1 MTAPA
6 AKVAARELLMP
17 RRTVCVF
24 SGGMDSTTLLYQLF
38 DAGDEV
44 LAVSFDYGQRHRKEL
59 EFAAR
64 TAARLEIEHRI
75 TDISA
80 VSGLLQGNAL
90 TSGSV
95 AVPHGHYQ
103 DESMRVT
110 VVPNRNMIMMAIA
123 GGYAVARGCDRLAVA
138 VHAGDH
144 AVYPDCRPEFI
155 RNFEA
160 ALRSGNYE
168 PVAVYAPFTGWTKTD
183 IVRLGLKLGI
193 DYERDTW
200 SCYEGGAE
208 PCGRC
213 GTCVERAEALA
224 AAAGRRR

>member
-1 MTAPA
+1 
-6 AKVAARELLMP
+6 MP

-90 TSGSV
+90 TSGSM

-103 DESMRVT
+103 DESMRLT

-144 AVYPDCRPEFI
+144 DVYPDCRPEFI

-224 AAAGRRR
+224 AAAG